1 MTICDR
7 FQYFASKYPLHPALI
22 SESEGYMTYQELNDY
37 SNSIATNLL
46 CQHSESEAVGLYV
59 QRSFS
64 LIAGMLGI
72 MKAGKAYVPLD
83 PCYPVDYLA
92 QMLEVSQ
99 VSCIL
104 CAPGTEFQLSEQYDC
119 IPLQRLEQKIS
130 ADEINLARRESA
142 ACILFT
148 SGSTGLPNGVIMTHE
163 AILNTLDWAIMFY
176 HLSCEDVDLQ
186 IPSCSFTSSV
196 QDIFSTLLSGGTLV
210 MLDEKKMI
218 NARYLNMLSI
228 KYKVTHFDM
237 VPSLYKEYL
246 SIVSKQSALRF
257 VLLAGEP
264 LSIELVREHFNKYP
278 SVRLVN
284 EYGMAET
291 CSCSFVKEMMPTD
304 TVVTIGSPITNITY
318 KIVDPDEDG
327 VGELYIAGNGLAKG
341 YRGNEAYTIE
351 KFIYLDNVRHL
362 KTGDYVREYGR
373 GEIQFICRKDN
384 QIKVNGK
391 RINLQ
396 DIDAVL
402 MQDKHV
408 MDACTTVMSY
418 HDRQLIV
425 SFIKATIHETDY
437 FSELLKKRLPVHALP
452 NYIKVVDSFLY
463 LPNKKRNIK
472 EMLENF
478 KKEIN
483 EKQKDLPEQH
493 KELIQIIS
501 EVTHNTLSYVDV
513 DVDIR
518 FQGMDSITFIQF
530 LVKVEEKYGFEFGY
544 DDIETMGKVSV
555 KTIDQY
561 IKNIKE

>member
-1 MTICDR
+1 
-7 FQYFASKYPLHPALI
+7 
-22 SESEGYMTYQELNDY
+22 
-37 SNSIATNLL
+37 
-46 CQHSESEAVGLYV
+46 
-59 QRSFS
+59 
-64 LIAGMLGI
+64 
-72 MKAGKAYVPLD
+72 
-83 PCYPVDYLA
+83 
-92 QMLEVSQ
+92 
-99 VSCIL
+99 
-104 CAPGTEFQLSEQYDC
+104 
-119 IPLQRLEQKIS
+119 
-130 ADEINLARRESA
+130 
-142 ACILFT
+142 
-148 SGSTGLPNGVIMTHE
+148 
-163 AILNTLDWAIMFY
+163 
-176 HLSCEDVDLQ
+176 
-186 IPSCSFTSSV
+186 
-196 QDIFSTLLSGGTLV
+196 

-396 DIDAVL
+396 DINNSFDAIIRHIQL
-402 MQDKHV
+402 H
-408 MDACTTVMSY
+408 T
-418 HDRQLIV
+418 DRMNRFEQLLHRLFIFV
-425 SFIKATIHETDY
+425 SKNRSQALCHLRWKDFCRNQTLKFVIKIFVNKIILVSNNCIDVAK
-437 FSELLKKRLPVHALP
+437 LL
-452 NYIKVVDSFLY
+452 N
-463 LPNKKRNIK
+463 
-472 EMLENF
+472 ENF
-478 KKEIN
+478 LQSNLFK
-483 EKQKDLPEQH
+483 LGY
-493 KELIQIIS
+493 ELIFFIIALNKNRILVLHIS
-501 EVTHNTLSYVDV
+501 NLS
-513 DVDIR
+513 
-518 FQGMDSITFIQF
+518 F
-530 LVKVEEKYGFEFGY
+530 KYYF
-544 DDIETMGKVSV
+544 
-555 KTIDQY
+555 
-561 IKNIKE
+561 